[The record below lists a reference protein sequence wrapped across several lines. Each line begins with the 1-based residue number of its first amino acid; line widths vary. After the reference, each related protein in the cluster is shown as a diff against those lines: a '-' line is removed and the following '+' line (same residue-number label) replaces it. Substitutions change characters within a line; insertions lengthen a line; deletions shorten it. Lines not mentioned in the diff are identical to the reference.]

1 MAPVSPP
8 PIRLWLDFVN
18 TEERSARRDALGS
31 FEAYVVWME
40 SHELLRD
47 ERGGLLRRRA
57 QLQPAGATAALLEA
71 RRVRAALALLA
82 DRGPLA
88 DRGRLVAINE
98 LNRILGRSA
107 GMRQIEELEDGRFRW
122 HFEPTG
128 DAFAGLLLPVVESAT
143 ESLIS
148 GELARVKR
156 CAAATCGT
164 VFLDTTKNRS
174 RRWCTMAACGNREKQ
189 RRARRA

>member
-1 MAPVSPP
+1 MPPVSPP
-8 PIRLWLDFVN
+8 LRLWLDFVN
-18 TEERSARRDALGS
+18 TEERSTRRDTLGS

-40 SHELLRD
+40 SHELLSD

-71 RRVRAALALLA
+71 RRVRAALSLLA
-82 DRGPLA
+82 ERGPTA
-88 DRGRLVAINE
+88 ERGRQVALTE

-107 GMRQIEELEDGRFRW
+107 GMRQIEALEDGSFRW

-143 ESLIS
+143 ESLIT
-148 GELARVKR
+148 GELTRVKR
-156 CAAATCGT
+156 CAAEECGT
-164 VFLDTTKNRS
+164 VFLDTTKNGS
-174 RRWCTMAACGNREKQ
+174 RRWCDMATCGNREKQ